1 MDKEKRSELRHDAKD
16 YYHAEIRLVGVPV
29 YEVKLKNLS
38 SKGACFLV
46 NDNSSL
52 LNYLGVGESVKVK
65 YHLEDRSEPSAIYYA
80 EIRHVTAVKEGR
92 FNGNYCAGLS
102 ILK

>member
-1 MDKEKRSELRHDAKD
+1 MDKEKRSERRHDAKD
-16 YYHAEIRLVGVPV
+16 YYRAEIRLLGVPI

-46 NDNSSL
+46 KDNSSL
-52 LNYLGVGESVKVK
+52 LNYIRVGESVKVK
-65 YHLEDRSEPSAIYYA
+65 YFLEDRSESNTIHTA
-80 EIRHVTAVKEGR
+80 EIRHVTEVKEGR
-92 FNGNYCAGLS
+92 FNGHYCAGVS

>member
-1 MDKEKRSELRHDAKD
+1 MDKDKRSESRNDAKD

-46 NDNSSL
+46 KENSSL
-52 LNYLGVGESVKVK
+52 LNYIRVGESVKVK
-65 YHLEDRSEPSAIYYA
+65 YYLEDRSESNSIHSA
-80 EIRHVTAVKEGR
+80 EIRHVTAVKDGR
-92 FNGNYCAGLS
+92 FNGHYCAGFS

>member
-1 MDKEKRSELRHDAKD
+1 MDKEKRSESRHDTKD

-46 NDNSSL
+46 KDNSSL
-52 LNYLGVGESVKVK
+52 LNYMRVGESVKVK
-65 YHLEDRSEPSAIYYA
+65 YYLEDRSESNSIHTA
-80 EIRHVTAVKEGR
+80 EIRHVTKVDEGR
-92 FNGNYCAGLS
+92 FNGHYCAGLS